1 MNSKDFFEKLN
12 IELDSLPPMS
22 ETLRNE
28 PIVTVDPQEE
38 IKTQSKPK
46 VIKFPFTKQAKKIVT
61 LVASVAVIF
70 CTVIGLVFSGVIGG
84 NPTPEYTVM
93 QIDINPSF
101 SVLLNSQNKAEKVVS
116 NNADGDTVL
125 SDNTFA
131 TSLKGKTAKE
141 VALAITEKAS
151 EYGFI
156 NLNSTA
162 TEYSTVSVKMIAE
175 KGVATEVLNEI
186 TDEINSYFKG
196 KGVYLFAQ
204 GESVTQNY
212 KEQIEEVKQKSVR
225 YYNGVKE
232 SAEELKTYLET
243 YAYGYAEKLLGEQV
257 AKYELIKQ
265 TLTLLQQPT
274 VDMAEV
280 ERNIDTLIT
289 VYGVEFEKT
298 ETNLLELKK
307 YSYKIQLEAALGFIE
322 PQIETIKELLS
333 SGITQENLT
342 LALGCINNEIFVKII
357 DFIINGETALDDIDD
372 MVEEMLDS
380 FAEKKQSDH
389 REDFERPREEIDD
402 DDYHNFIEGIHGNPR
417 PHGN

>member
-1 MNSKDFFEKLN
+1 M
-12 IELDSLPPMS
+12 
-22 ETLRNE
+22 
-28 PIVTVDPQEE
+28 
-38 IKTQSKPK
+38 
-46 VIKFPFTKQAKKIVT
+46 
-61 LVASVAVIF
+61 
-70 CTVIGLVFSGVIGG
+70 
-84 NPTPEYTVM
+84 
-93 QIDINPSF
+93 
-101 SVLLNSQNKAEKVVS
+101 
-116 NNADGDTVL
+116 L

-162 TEYSTVSVKMIAE
+162 TEYSTVSVKMINE

-186 TDEINSYFKG
+186 TGEINSYFKG

-243 YAYGYAEKLLGEQV
+243 YAYGYAEKLLKVYTE
-257 AKYELIKQ
+257 KYDLIAQ
-265 TLTLLQQPT
+265 TLDLINQSQ
-274 VDMAEV
+274 VDINKVELNV
-280 ERNIDTLIT
+280 ERLDKEYDINDFIEKIFGEESSMKIEVIKTPLFSSEVKLGIYKAQLESVHFKMQSNIELVKDLIEQ
-289 VYGVEFEKT
+289 GVNES
-298 ETNLLELKK
+298 NLLFVLPYVANDLFEE
-307 YSYKIQLEAALGFIE
+307 IIE
-322 PQIETIKELLS
+322 
-333 SGITQENLT
+333 
-342 LALGCINNEIFVKII
+342 
-357 DFIINGETALDDIDD
+357 FIINGETALDDIDD